1 MTRPTFDEALAGESP
16 KIAAWEITPR
26 DDKATISVFSLV
38 GGGAVQVAWRIC
50 ARDEIEAI
58 TAELEAAG
66 HRVGYYDDN
75 CDLVWTEEAP
85 GVTVWS
91 ETAAVLVADAFD
103 LRLASGQVYSRD
115 AFDAFQSFV
124 DEELYIDRGV
134 RGRLTGGAVVELVY
148 EPKWSAGADP
158 TYSRNE
164 LIYET
169 SWTGA
174 IAKALARWADA
185 AYESWLG

>member
-1 MTRPTFDEALAGESP
+1 MTRPTFDEALAADAP
-16 KIAAWEITPR
+16 KIAAWEISPQ
-26 DDKATISVFSLV
+26 DDKATISVFTLA

-50 ARDEIEAI
+50 ARDEIEAV

-75 CDLVWTEEAP
+75 CDLVWTEEGPA
-85 GVTVWS
+85 VTVWS
-91 ETAAVLVADAFD
+91 ETAVVLIADAFD

-134 RGRLTGGAVVELVY
+134 RGRLSGGAVIELVY

-169 SWTGA
+169 GWTGA

-185 AYESWLG
+185 GYESWLG